1 MERWI
6 RGLRPASKDVAVD
19 VANDWDAEFRARH
32 TERKARVAP
41 YRELVDEISALLFR
55 HDPIGIN
62 FEDNTDEYDPEA
74 ETIVLRL
81 VDSGTDLSVEQTEVV
96 VHEEFVHW
104 FGDGV
109 AGPVDRYRKI
119 AQEIRE
125 LWRPARKTGADE

>member
-1 MERWI
+1 MSGRFA
-6 RGLRPASKDVAVD
+6 RGVV
-19 VANDWDAEFRARH
+19 
-32 TERKARVAP
+32 
-41 YRELVDEISALLFR
+41 LLR